1 MKEIVAI
8 IQITLLALRF
18 ANWIARKVDQRTWED
33 SGYAKAVADQIKN
46 LNLTVGIARAVKE
59 EIEKK
64 TETEVLSELEKNKEL
79 RD

>member
-1 MKEIVAI
+1 MKELVAL

-18 ANWIARKVDQRTWED
+18 ANWVARKVDQKTWED
-33 SGYAKAVADQIKN
+33 SGYAKAVADQTKLLIQAV
-46 LNLTVGIARAVKE
+46 TIAKEVKA

-64 TETEVLSELEKNKEL
+64 TDVEIISELEKNKEL